1 MMDEFKQN
9 KMYCFVLFYLGFV
22 CLVLFFWGGEVFVFF
37 KLYILCSISIKY
49 LYICHK
55 HWDVDGQEYTLDS
68 KKGGGQENAA
78 YVVAL
83 K

>member
-9 KMYCFVLFYLGFV
+9 KMYWVFLFIWVLFA
-22 CLVLFFWGGEVFVFF
+22 LFCSLGGEVFVFF

-49 LYICHK
+49 LQICHK

>member
-1 MMDEFKQN
+1 MMDEFKQ
-9 KMYCFVLFYLGFV
+9 K
-22 CLVLFFWGGEVFVFF
+22 
-37 KLYILCSISIKY
+37 KY
-49 LYICHK
+49 LQICHK
-55 HWDVDGQEYTLDS
+55 HWDVDGQEYTLYS

>member
-9 KMYCFVLFYLGFV
+9 KMYWVFLFIWVLFA
-22 CLVLFFWGGEVFVFF
+22 LFCSLGGEVFVFF

-49 LYICHK
+49 LQICHK
-55 HWDVDGQEYTLDS
+55 HWDVDGQEYTLES

>member
-9 KMYCFVLFYLGFV
+9 KMYWVFVFFIWVLFA
-22 CLVLFFWGGEVFVFF
+22 LFCSLGGEVFVFF

-49 LYICHK
+49 LQICHK

>member
-9 KMYCFVLFYLGFV
+9 KMYWVFLFIWVLFA
-22 CLVLFFWGGEVFVFF
+22 LFCSFGGGEVFVFF

-49 LYICHK
+49 LQICHK

>member
-9 KMYCFVLFYLGFV
+9 KMYWGFFLFGFCLPCFVL
-22 CLVLFFWGGEVFVFF
+22 WGGEVFVFF

-49 LYICHK
+49 LQICHK